1 MSLQE
6 SQQFDTFIVIATNSK
21 KNYSK
26 SQRGKYVDLIISLP
40 TDSGFSV
47 LNNEAVDEVLKNIS
61 PEYFIFINDDAWIR
75 SDFYIK
81 LAAVIKKHSP
91 DIIAPL
97 IFEGESNV
105 VDSYGV
111 EYFRSGYAKNNTSFS
126 NKTTLATAACMIVKT
141 TFLQK
146 LKRTYG
152 FYFNPVLH
160 FYLEDVEFSIRAVM
174 QNAKILKSEELIVK
188 HLGSTSAGKRS
199 YFTMFQTYRNIIW
212 VILLTWP
219 IKYIIAHLPSIILV
233 QAWVFLYGSVI
244 FGPQLYLRVIRDTL
258 QHIPQLLTLR
268 NQIVG
273 SYKNQN
279 HFSKLFSKLTFRTYH
294 GIKIK
299 VS

>member
-6 SQQFDTFIVIATNSK
+6 SEQFDTFIVIATNSK

-26 SQRGKYVDLIISLP
+26 LQASKYIDLILSLP

-47 LNNEAVDEVLKNIS
+47 LNNAAIDRVLTDAY
-61 PEYFIFINDDAWIR
+61 PEYFIFINDDAWVK
-75 SDFYIK
+75 SDFFTN
-81 LAAVIKKHSP
+81 LAEVIKKHSP

-146 LKRTYG
+146 LKGTYG

-174 QNAKILKSEELIVK
+174 QNAKIFKSGELIVN
-188 HLGSTSAGKRS
+188 HLGSTSSGKRS
-199 YFTMFQTYRNIIW
+199 YFTMFQTYRNIVW

-219 IKYIIAHLPSIILV
+219 KKYIIAHLPSIILV
-233 QAWVFLYGSVI
+233 QAWVFLYGSVL
-244 FGPQLYLRVIRDTL
+244 FGPQLYIKIIADTL
-258 QHIPQLLTLR
+258 QHMPQLLTLR

-273 SYKNQN
+273 SYKNHN
-279 HFSKLFSKLTFRTYH
+279 NFSKLFSNLTFRTYH